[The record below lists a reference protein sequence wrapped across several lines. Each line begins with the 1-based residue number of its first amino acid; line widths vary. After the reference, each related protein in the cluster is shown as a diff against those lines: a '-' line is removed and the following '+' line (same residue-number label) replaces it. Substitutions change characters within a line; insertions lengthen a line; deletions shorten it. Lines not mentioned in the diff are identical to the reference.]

1 MHRYSGF
8 LLLTIAL
15 LLDVAAAAG
24 EGPANPAAAP
34 AAQQLTES
42 AIAERVF
49 AQEAQLIRA
58 MQQYSPIVETYVQNL
73 KPDSELG
80 RVPKEDKYF
89 MGKLVLGKVV
99 QDKSFQKQPRFGRR
113 ILDRL
118 NEFYKMNYV
127 PLGFMQLVYLNDF
140 NKNNYDLKFVRRQFL
155 GDVRCVVF
163 DVTPKPHLKGVHFL
177 GRIWA
182 EDQDFNIVRLNGAF
196 APQSTFKYFFHFDS
210 WRIN

>member
-1 MHRYSGF
+1 MHRYSGL
-8 LLLTIAL
+8 LLLTMAL
-15 LLDVAAAAG
+15 LCGVVAAAG
-24 EGPANPAAAP
+24 EGPANPATPAP
-34 AAQQLTES
+34 QQLTES

-89 MGKLVLGKVV
+89 MGKLVLGKVL

-140 NKNNYDLKFVRRQFL
+140 NMNNYDLKFVRRQFL
-155 GDVRCVVF
+155 GECRCVIF
-163 DVTPKPHLKGVHFL
+163 DVTTMRHL
-177 GRIWA
+177 
-182 EDQDFNIVRLNGAF
+182 
-196 APQSTFKYFFHFDS
+196 
-210 WRIN
+210 